1 MSSETI
7 VTALFLISAVIA
19 AGVLINAIF
28 PTITRTAETFGS
40 ASSEADSRIRT
51 DFKIIHTYA
60 DSAGGE
66 VTIWLKNVGSARL
79 HINELNNSDIFI
91 QTEGD
96 IIQKSFGSTY
106 SSSYDPNTETF
117 KNNYWDPGET
127 LTLKATGITPGSEDV
142 NIVIV
147 LPNGVRREIISPWS

>member
-51 DFKIIHTYA
+51 DFKIVNTYA
-60 DSAGGE
+60 DDNT
-66 VTIWLKNVGSARL
+66 VKVWLKNVGSARL
-79 HINELNNSDIFI
+79 HENEVS
-91 QTEGD
+91 TGD
-96 IIQKSFGSTY
+96 IYVGTPDNFDRRSLSGRNVIEE
-106 SSSYDPNTETF
+106 NT
-117 KNNYWDPGET
+117 NNYWDPGET
-127 LTLKATGITPGSEDV
+127 LTITVEDISSLLPSSNGDV
-142 NIVIV
+142 YVAVV
-147 LPNGVRREIISPWS
+147 LPNGVRRDIVFPRNT